1 MEQQKLQELLSDMSL
16 TEKVDQLLQV
26 GGFYLEKEGMVTGPE
41 NTVGFTQEEIDLA
54 GTVLGSIGAE
64 KLRRIQKAYMEKQP
78 HHIPLIF
85 MADIINGYRTIFP
98 IPLAQGCSFD
108 PELAK
113 EGAAIA
119 ARESAAAGLHLTF
132 SPMVDLVRDARWGRC
147 MESTGEDPY
156 LNRQFARAMVE
167 GYQGEQDADG
177 AVALA
182 KKGKIA
188 ACVKHFA
195 AYGAPIGGRDY
206 NTVELSE
213 RTLRDDYLPAY
224 QEAIEAGVSMLM
236 TSFNTLDR
244 IPSSGNRRLLRDIL
258 RDEMGFK
265 GVVISDW
272 AAIEEMCNHRI
283 AEDRKEAARLAM
295 EAGVDIDMCTTCYS
309 RNLDALVQEGII
321 SETLIDEA
329 VMRILKLKN
338 QLGLFE
344 NPYKDADEQE
354 EKEIILC
361 GEHRRAARKAAAD
374 TFVLLKNDNIL
385 PLKQAAANTAFIGPH
400 VENKMI
406 YGGWSLFGRAEDTVS
421 IADALRERK
430 PDAVSAKGSAMLD
443 NNRGLEVFDDTLD
456 YQRDERQAAAM
467 LQEAAEK
474 AKAAEVVVL
483 ALGEHRLQSGEAA
496 SRANITLPDCQM
508 ELFRAVHAAN
518 PNVVV
523 VLFSGRPLDIREITQ
538 KAKAVLAV
546 WQPGTEGGNAI
557 LDVLYGDVNPSAKL
571 SMSFPYCVGQVPVFY
586 GGMHTGR
593 PYEESMKEKFLSR
606 YLDIPNKPLYPFGYG
621 LSYAAFD
628 ISPVTLDGTVLIHE
642 KGSSIRAKVTVRNT
656 GSCAGQEV
664 VQLYIQDQAA
674 SVARP
679 VRELKGF
686 RKIALDPGEEKE
698 VYFTITEEML
708 RFTNIDMKFASEA
721 GNFYAFVG
729 NSSETQNK
737 AEFLLK

>member
-1 MEQQKLQELLSDMSL
+1 MKQQELRELLSDMSL
-16 TEKVDQLLQV
+16 TEKIDQLLQV
-26 GGFYLEKEGMVTGPE
+26 GGFYLEKDGMVTGPE
-41 NTVGFTQEEIDLA
+41 NVVGFTQEEINLA

-64 KLRRIQKAYMEKQP
+64 KLRKIQKSYMEKQP

-132 SPMVDLVRDARWGRC
+132 SPMADLVRDARWGRV

-167 GYQGEQDADG
+167 GYQGEKDEDG
-177 AVALA
+177 VVDLTS
-182 KKGKIA
+182 KGKIA

-195 AYGAPIGGRDY
+195 AYGAPLGGRDY

-213 RTLRDDYLPAY
+213 RTLRDDYLPSY
-224 QEAIEAGVSMLM
+224 QEAVEAGAAMLM

-244 IPSSGNRRLLRDIL
+244 IPSSGNKKLMRDIL
-258 RDEMGFK
+258 REEMGFK

-272 AAIEEMCNHRI
+272 AAIEEMCRHGI
-283 AEDRKEAARLAM
+283 AQDRKEAAKLAI

-309 RNLDALVQEGII
+309 RNLESLVQEGII

-329 VMRILKLKN
+329 VMRILNLKN

-344 NPYKDADEQE
+344 NPYKDADELE
-354 EKEIILC
+354 EKDIVTC
-361 GEHRRAARKAAAD
+361 QEHRKAARRIAAD
-374 TFVLLKNDNIL
+374 TFVLLKNEGLL
-385 PLKQAAANTAFIGPH
+385 PLKPEGSKLAFIGPH
-400 VENKMI
+400 VENRRI
-406 YGGWSLFGRAEDTVS
+406 FGGWSLFARTEDTVS
-421 IADALRERK
+421 IADALRERGI
-430 PDAVSAKGSAMLD
+430 DAALAKGSAILD
-443 NNRGLEVFDDTLD
+443 NNRGLELFGDMLD
-456 YQRDERQAAAM
+456 YQKDEKVVSDL
-467 LQEAAEK
+467 LQEAVET
-474 AKAAEVVVL
+474 AKTADVVVL
-483 ALGEHRLQSGEAA
+483 AIGEHQAQSGEAA
-496 SRANITLPDCQM
+496 SRADITVPECQM
-508 ELFRAVHAAN
+508 ELFRAVHAVN

-523 VLFSGRPLDIREITQ
+523 VLFSGRPLDIREIAQ
-538 KAKAVLAV
+538 KANAVLEV
-546 WQPGTEGGNAI
+546 WQPGTEGGSAI

-586 GGMHTGR
+586 GEMHTGR
-593 PYEESMKEKFLSR
+593 PYEEGTGNKFLSR
-606 YLDIPNKPLYPFGYG
+606 YLDIPNKPMYPFGFG
-621 LSYAAFD
+621 LSYTTFE
-628 ISPVTLDGTVLIHE
+628 ISPIILDEAVLFCE
-642 KGSSIRAKVTVRNT
+642 KGSSIQARVTVKNT
-656 GSCAGQEV
+656 GLCAGSEV
-664 VQLYIQDQAA
+664 VQLYIQDLSA

-686 RKIALDPGEEKE
+686 QKVALNPGEEKE
-698 VYFTITEEML
+698 VTFTITEDML
-708 RFTNIDMKFASEA
+708 RFTNINMKSESEA
-721 GNFYAFVG
+721 GNFYVYVG